1 MSFTSSAAPGI
12 AATDAT
18 ASDAPSHAVFLDAD
32 TRTMIALG
40 NPKTLRDESPEAK
53 VRAFLTRGEHEAGG
67 SR

>member
-18 ASDAPSHAVFLDAD
+18 ASDAPSRAVFLDAD
-32 TRTMIALG
+32 ARTMIALG
-40 NPKTLRDESPEAK
+40 VPKPRDARPEAK